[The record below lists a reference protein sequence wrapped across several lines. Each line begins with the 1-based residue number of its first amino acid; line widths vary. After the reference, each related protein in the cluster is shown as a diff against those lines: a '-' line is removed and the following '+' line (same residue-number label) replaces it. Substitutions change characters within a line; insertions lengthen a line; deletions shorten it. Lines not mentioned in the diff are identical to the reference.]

1 MPSRSWFVTG
11 IAAVV
16 AVVGLASCEQSAP
29 AQGGG
34 MPAPEVTTM
43 TVAQSQ
49 YPLNVILSGRTVD
62 FRQAEIRP
70 QVAGIVQQRLFREGQ
85 VVQKD
90 DVLYRIDA
98 APYQAELNRAKAN
111 LKRAEAVALNA
122 EHRAK
127 RVSNLFKD
135 KLVSQQDYDDAQANL
150 LQAKADVDVAKAATV
165 AAQINLDYTDI
176 RAPISGQI
184 GRSFVTEGSLV
195 TTNQVQALATIRQT
209 DPIYVDLTQSANEM
223 QALRSQ
229 VKGTRDQP
237 LPVALLLDDGSYY
250 SQNGELQFA
259 EVNVDP
265 SSGMVTLRA
274 VFPNSDG
281 VLMPGMFVRAEIR
294 YGEKQGILLPQSIVQ
309 RTPTGG
315 ASVYQLDEQNTVS
328 ILPIQIDRAVGS
340 NWLVKQG
347 VSPGTRLVTQ
357 GLQKIRPGMQVR
369 VAPQQQADAGE

>member
-229 VKGTRDQP
+229 VKGTGDQP

-369 VAPQQQADAGE
+369 VAPQPQADAGE